1 MGRNGVLLIATLM
14 AVYMATFAGTVL
26 SDAEYV
32 FNVMPLLLILVPVYA
47 MIFREFVSR
56 YSHIKLVAD
65 LERMVYLMLLVAM
78 LLLFSAIAVR
88 SNASMHGL
96 LYELYETLVKA
107 SYLWAYTS
115 IMIMCMAEVSIESRL
130 GKKSRDMHTQ

>member
-1 MGRNGVLLIATLM
+1 MGRNGVLLIVTLM

-26 SDAEYV
+26 SSAEYV

-65 LERMVYLMLLVAM
+65 LERMVYLLLLVAM

-96 LYELYETLVKA
+96 LYETLVKA

-130 GKKSRDMHTQ
+130 GKRGKDMHTQ